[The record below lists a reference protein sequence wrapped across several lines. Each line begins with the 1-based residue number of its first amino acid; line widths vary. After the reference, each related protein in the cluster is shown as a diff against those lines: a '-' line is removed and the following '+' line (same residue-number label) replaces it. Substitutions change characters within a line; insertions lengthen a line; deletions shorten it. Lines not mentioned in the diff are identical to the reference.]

1 MLRGPVTSD
10 AYSRDIRYEPPK
22 AISTSV
28 HLTETEA
35 KLAAT
40 EAAAKKRAGLHV
52 RSPALVMLRPLP
64 VAVRLALCLQPGR
77 GVRLGVALAAH
88 RPHAGKG
95 EEAVEHQQ
103 LVTEVI
109 AAEGG
114 GGGVYA
120 KADEGRGNGD
130 IGHPAVAHRAAGEQR
145 KAKHAEQRTIGIG
158 THDVDGIE

>member
-35 KLAAT
+35 
-40 EAAAKKRAGLHV
+40 AAKKRAGLHV
-52 RSPALVMLRPLP
+52 RSPALVMVRPLP

-77 GVRLGVALAAH
+77 GVRLGVALVAH

-103 LVTEVI
+103 LV
-109 AAEGG
+109 AE
-114 GGGVYA
+114 
-120 KADEGRGNGD
+120 
-130 IGHPAVAHRAAGEQR
+130 AVAPEMLRGDVESV
-145 KAKHAEQRTIGIG
+145 AE
-158 THDVDGIE
+158 

>member
-1 MLRGPVTSD
+1 MLREPVTSD

-28 HLTETEA
+28 HLTETET

-52 RSPALVMLRPLP
+52 RSPALVMVRPLP

-77 GVRLGVALAAH
+77 GVRLGVALVPH

-95 EEAVEHQQ
+95 EETVEHQQ

-109 AAEGG
+109 TAEGG

-120 KADEGRGNGD
+120 KADEG
-130 IGHPAVAHRAAGEQR
+130 
-145 KAKHAEQRTIGIG
+145 
-158 THDVDGIE
+158 